1 MSKPSREG
9 FVEAEMGPG
18 GRNMTSGNPHV
29 NKQEIRQEDGWN
41 SPAREGVG
49 WQEEAVRKAGAKLRG
64 VVDDGA
70 QSHVS
75 RDICQ
80 LDPYLSWATFCS
92 SRLGAEKEAR
102 ACLGRHNQWPRAF

>member
-18 GRNMTSGNPHV
+18 GRNMPSGNPHV

-49 WQEEAVRKAGAKLRG
+49 WQEEAVRKAGAKLQG

-80 LDPYLSWATFCS
+80 LDRSYLCLPILACS
-92 SRLGAEKEAR
+92 SV
-102 ACLGRHNQWPRAF
+102 CLLSLLPFCCMPFFL